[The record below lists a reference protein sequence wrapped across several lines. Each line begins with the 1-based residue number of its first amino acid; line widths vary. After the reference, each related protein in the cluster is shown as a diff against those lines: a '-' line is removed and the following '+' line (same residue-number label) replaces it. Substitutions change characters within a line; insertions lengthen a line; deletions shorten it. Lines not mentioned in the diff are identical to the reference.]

1 MTSSISV
8 YAGKTALK
16 TLQQNGF
23 KADLFDRM
31 AGASG
36 GPKWFTLFGLDK
48 YIFGEFFKARKEPI
62 YTLGSSAG
70 SWRMACFAQKRSGSC
85 YFSAGSILFP

>member
-1 MTSSISV
+1 MTSSISI

-16 TLQQNGF
+16 EIKQNGLSAEQF
-23 KADLFDRM
+23 QMM

-48 YIFGEFFKARKEPI
+48 YIFGEFFKNRQKPL
-62 YTLGSSAG
+62 YTIGSSAG
-70 SWRMACFAQKRSGSC
+70 AWRMACFAQKDPVT
-85 YFSAGSILFP
+85 AI